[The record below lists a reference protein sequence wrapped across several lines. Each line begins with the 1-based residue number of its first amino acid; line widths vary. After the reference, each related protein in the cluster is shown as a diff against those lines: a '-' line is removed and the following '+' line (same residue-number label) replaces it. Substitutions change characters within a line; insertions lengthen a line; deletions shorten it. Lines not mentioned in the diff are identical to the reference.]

1 LKNCRLQ
8 KRGTGGETT
17 TSTDGT
23 FDISNWDR
31 VGKTEVELVQLVI
44 DGVELLIKMEKRLE
58 KGGRSHI
65 KTLWLTELTKVILNF
80 VKNLLI
86 ILYSIFYYIIFYIL
100 FCNYYRG
107 EH

>member
-1 LKNCRLQ
+1 VKVREYFLLDQAVIISTLGSLQIAIVSFPVRFDEILKNCRLQ

-58 KGGRSHI
+58 NG
-65 KTLWLTELTKVILNF
+65 IL
-80 VKNLLI
+80 
-86 ILYSIFYYIIFYIL
+86 
-100 FCNYYRG
+100 
-107 EH
+107 